1 MQSSTLAGLLATQFL
16 GTSQAVPAACSVVIM
31 AIFGLILASYWGSGS
46 RIRDVAGG
54 FLPQATAS
62 LSPWQAAARQM
73 VIFPW
78 IPLRVE
84 RPIPEIHLPN
94 ETGATMKSSFST
106 ILHEVCHGYKREL
119 QIVGF
124 LIIRIQG
131 SRRTTLWQEP
141 LVQDAE
147 FAVILTHHTVYCRF
161 G

>member
-31 AIFGLILASYWGSGS
+31 AIFGLTLASYWGSGL

-54 FLPQATAS
+54 FLPQATAA
-62 LSPWQAAARQM
+62 LSPWQAAGCRM

-94 ETGATMKSSFST
+94 ETGATRKSSFST
-106 ILHEVCHGYKREL
+106 ILHEVRHGCKK
-119 QIVGF
+119 
-124 LIIRIQG
+124 
-131 SRRTTLWQEP
+131 RTTNCGLYDDKDQGDQTYDKNH
-141 LVQDAE
+141 LYKMLSLQ
-147 FAVILTHHTVYCRF
+147 
-161 G
+161 